1 MFEAIKKNWVK
12 DLTSGIY
19 IQTTGALKRNYHDG
33 RGPCFCSM
41 GVLCD
46 QFVKA
51 TGNEWETNSTGEY
64 FCLLTCG
71 ASLPR
76 EVVAWAGLDN
86 HNPFV
91 EVEGIG
97 ATLMALNDSRGW
109 KFKRIA
115 KAVEANF

>member
-1 MFEAIKKNWVK
+1 MDEQIKRNWIK

-33 RGPCFCSM
+33 RGPCFCVM

-46 QFVKA
+46 QYVKE
-51 TGNEWETNSTGEY
+51 TGNQWETNSTGEY
-64 FCLLTCG
+64 FSLLGSG
-71 ASLPR
+71 ASLPLP
-76 EVVAWAGLDN
+76 VVTWARLETT
-86 HNPFV
+86 NPFV
-91 EVEGIG
+91 KMDGICTTVMG
-97 ATLMALNDSRGW
+97 LNDSKGW